1 MLYDHHVADKDD
13 KVGEAHISVYELK
26 ERAAEDIWVDVEG
39 IKPEKS
45 ADHYKAIYYLPTSVK
60 FSYNHC
66 LKQREDHGR
75 MALIC
80 LCPSAAFCAYS
91 SPLLDSFLK
100 TSLQVAEHI
109 YIIKD
114 THAMQGPI
122 GKAKHLKDMA
132 GGPVGRIKR
141 KIGSTKSRKFR
152 IHLKVLPSISQA
164 TVLVCYCA
172 VSFDGHLSNFWQ
184 VYSYLVSH
192 LLLVIVVFCEQTP
205 SKLTGGELHL
215 VRWQARDTVS
225 QDIHAGGILRVCQGG
240 GGRSP

>member
-1 MLYDHHVADKDD
+1 
-13 KVGEAHISVYELK
+13 
-26 ERAAEDIWVDVEG
+26 
-39 IKPEKS
+39 
-45 ADHYKAIYYLPTSVK
+45 
-60 FSYNHC
+60 
-66 LKQREDHGR
+66 
-75 MALIC
+75 
-80 LCPSAAFCAYS
+80 
-91 SPLLDSFLK
+91 
-100 TSLQVAEHI
+100 
-109 YIIKD
+109 
-114 THAMQGPI
+114 MQGPI

-215 VRWQARDTVS
+215 VRWQRQRHCKPGHPCRWHTTSLPRRRWDAALEGQRQGQLGLMRVPS
-225 QDIHAGGILRVCQGG
+225 SIRNEGAFRILMVIEL
-240 GGRSP
+240 S